1 MHLRPFAH
9 LAPDG
14 IPSSPCPTIAGLA
27 AGLLELLGADQRHA
41 TRETDG
47 RKKALVLSAENG
59 PAQRTYVGASIV
71 EL

>member
-1 MHLRPFAH
+1 LR
-9 LAPDG
+9 G
-14 IPSSPCPTIAGLA
+14 IA

-59 PAQRTYVGASIV
+59 PNQTAQRTYVRALWSCEWGICDMSFSIQEV
-71 EL
+71 KFEG